1 MICAA
6 ALRHSEGMTGI
17 TVACACSASSATS
30 GDAWIAAGS
39 RMSSGCAGKQDSE
52 FHPFRPFWL
61 TCAMRSPEAD
71 AIFMPTMRSGLPTGR
86 TCGSIS
92 ITFARDVIGAT
103 VPRPC
108 GSLQGGTGGEADFL

>member
-1 MICAA
+1 
-6 ALRHSEGMTGI
+6 
-17 TVACACSASSATS
+17 
-30 GDAWIAAGS
+30 
-39 RMSSGCAGKQDSE
+39 
-52 FHPFRPFWL
+52 
-61 TCAMRSPEAD
+61 
-71 AIFMPTMRSGLPTGR
+71 MPTMRSGLPTGR